1 MFVCL
6 LNWFLLFSIIKKQ
19 MDCFARKMSFR
30 LFSDRSLLALLIFI
44 IINIVSIQSIP
55 VVTPTTTTT
64 TPSAGHTVKGAAVKL
79 KNAVIKVK
87 NNARATV
94 VRTVANHN
102 AKKAVK
108 LANKAQASRVGNRP
122 RLRN

>member
-1 MFVCL
+1 M
-6 LNWFLLFSIIKKQ
+6 
-19 MDCFARKMSFR
+19 MSFR

-44 IINIVSIQSIP
+44 IINIVDIQSRP

-64 TPSAGHTVKGAAVKL
+64 PSIVHTVKGAAVKL
-79 KNAVIKVK
+79 KNAVVKVK